1 MKVFLDTNVLLDILS
16 DLRPSHH
23 DALTLL
29 QVIKERRLSACLTT
43 QSIIDASYVQ
53 TQSAKGSVE
62 QFREAIRTLS
72 SFLEVISID
81 GSDLDAANHC
91 QIPDYEDAAQIACAL
106 NHFCDAIITNDQ
118 AYSRYTS
125 LPVYSPAAFCDALFG
140 RTM

>member
-1 MKVFLDTNVLLDILS
+1 MITTMDTTIQTGIRISKSLYDRLKRNAKREKRSLNNYITGIL
-16 DLRPSHH
+16 
-23 DALTLL
+23 
-29 QVIKERRLSACLTT
+29 E
-43 QSIIDASYVQ
+43 
-53 TQSAKGSVE
+53 
-62 QFREAIRTLS
+62 
-72 SFLEVISID
+72 
-81 GSDLDAANHC
+81 AANHC